1 MTSDH
6 TIFDRPLLRRRRQ
19 RAAADAAR
27 HDFLLQRVADDFAER
42 LSIVRREFPVAANI
56 GAHHGVLTERLLALP
71 SIGNM
76 IETDTVDYPT
86 PWIVPIN
93 IEFAAARPPSPL
105 RGGVGGGGNAA
116 RPVSEVNHENAPQVQ
131 TSKDSSRQDRHPT
144 PDPSPE
150 GRGVL
155 SEQTVAS
162 NREGMGEEGGPTW
175 RQIGASGKSRTRIVA
190 DEEALP
196 FAAESLDLAV
206 SGLALHHVNDLPGAL
221 IQIRRALKPDGLF
234 LGAVLGGETLK
245 ELREAWLIAEDE
257 VSGGASPRVAP
268 FADVRDLGGLL
279 QRAGFALPV
288 ADTDVVRVTYA
299 SPLDLMRE
307 IKAMGA
313 SNVLTARRRVPVTRK
328 LLFRAAE
335 VYAERFA
342 LPDGRVSATFEIITL
357 TAWVPHESQQK
368 PLQPGSAK
376 ARLADALGVKEQG
389 AGEKVLPDRSEE

>member
-6 TIFDRPLLRRRRQ
+6 FIFDRQLLRLRRQ
-19 RAAADAAR
+19 RAVANAEA
-27 HDFLLQRVADDFAER
+27 HDFLLRRVADDFAER

-56 GAHHGVLTERLLALP
+56 GAHHGVLTERLLTLP
-71 SIGNM
+71 SIGSM
-76 IETDTVDYPT
+76 IETDTVDYHT
-86 PWIVPIN
+86 PWVVPIDN
-93 IEFAAARPPSPL
+93 ESTAAHLPSPL

-116 RPVSEVNHENAPQVQ
+116 QPVAEVNPDNALQVQ
-131 TSKDSSRQDRHPT
+131 TNKDSPRLDRHPT
-144 PDPSPE
+144 PNPSPE
-150 GRGVL
+150 GRGIP
-155 SEQTVAS
+155 SIATDRKAQ
-162 NREGMGEEGGPTW
+162 M
-175 RQIGASGKSRTRIVA
+175 RIIA

-196 FAAESLDLAV
+196 FAEGSLDLAV
-206 SGLALHHVNDLPGAL
+206 SGLALHHVNDLPGCL
-221 IQIRRALKPDGLF
+221 VQIRRALKPDGLF
-234 LGAVLGGETLK
+234 LAALLGGETLK

-257 VSGGASPRVAP
+257 VMGGASPRVAP

-307 IKAMGA
+307 IKAFGA

-335 VYAERFA
+335 VYSERFA
-342 LPDGRVSATFEIITL
+342 LPDGRIPATFEIITL

-389 AGEKVLPDRSEE
+389 AGEKVLPDRGKE